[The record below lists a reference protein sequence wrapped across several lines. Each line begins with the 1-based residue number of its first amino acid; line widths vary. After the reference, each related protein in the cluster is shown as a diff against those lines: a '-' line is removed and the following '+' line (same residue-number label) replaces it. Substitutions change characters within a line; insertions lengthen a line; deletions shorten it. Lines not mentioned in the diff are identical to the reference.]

1 MKRLESNQETALKG
15 RYFLLY
21 KELLLEPNIPL
32 KMSDLCPPAPSTV
45 NCKSQ
50 KIVIPDLWSKFCNL
64 MYWDRGINNIII
76 FGRCLILSMD
86 HVALSHS
93 TFGLPTKNPAIR
105 FPFLVNTSSSYS
117 PAAPP
122 PLTST
127 AATSQRCPC
136 WPRALTAT
144 HLESSISPVFCPTI
158 WGYYE

>member
-64 MYWDRGINNIII
+64 MYWDRGINKQYNYFWTLLDFEHGSRCAFALNFWLADKKPRHQVSFPGQHI
-76 FGRCLILSMD
+76 FIL
-86 HVALSHS
+86 
-93 TFGLPTKNPAIR
+93 
-105 FPFLVNTSSSYS
+105 FPSS
-117 PAAPP
+117 PATTDLYRRHQPAV
-122 PLTST
+122 
-127 AATSQRCPC
+127 
-136 WPRALTAT
+136 
-144 HLESSISPVFCPTI
+144 PVLAKGVNSHTFRK
-158 WGYYE
+158 